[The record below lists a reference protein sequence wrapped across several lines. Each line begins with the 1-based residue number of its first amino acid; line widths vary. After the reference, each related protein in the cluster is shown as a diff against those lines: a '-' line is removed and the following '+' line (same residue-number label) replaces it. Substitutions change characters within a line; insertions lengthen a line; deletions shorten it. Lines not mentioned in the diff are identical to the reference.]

1 MVLEELAKIGFANM
15 KNYMGITEQGDAFM
29 DLSKLTEAQAA
40 AMAEVTVEDFMD
52 GRGEGA
58 RDVRR
63 IRFKLYD
70 KRAALVD
77 IGRHLGMFTD
87 KVQLTGKNGGPIETV
102 HTVPD
107 SELAARIVGELLN
120 K

>member
-1 MVLEELAKIGFANM
+1 
-15 KNYMGITEQGDAFM
+15 
-29 DLSKLTEAQAA
+29 
-40 AMAEVTVEDFMD
+40 MAEVTVEDFMD

-58 RDVRR
+58 REVRR

-87 KVQLTGKNGGPIETV
+87 KVQLTGKNGGPVQHSNIEPKTSDEI
-102 HTVPD
+102 TN
-107 SELAARIVGELLN
+107 ELAGHLCEMFGIESKEATRAFKTSIVTGLPV
-120 K
+120 KQCV